1 MFKNYF
7 KIIRRSMARNKA
19 ITFIN
24 IAGLALGM
32 AVTVIISLWIWRELS
47 FNKNF
52 SNYKSISQ
60 VMLTGTFS
68 GEVSTDAGCSIPLA
82 AELKNRFGSDFKQ
95 VVLTSKTEDHILAIS
110 DVKLSANGIFAQPGF
125 IDMLGFPAMK
135 GSVKTLD
142 DPSSIIISA
151 SLAKALFGNKDAVGK
166 IIKIDNKDN
175 LKITGIYNDFS
186 SNSSFANL
194 QYIGSW
200 NYFMPKNDE
209 KNNAWNVCWYNLY
222 VQLNNG
228 IHNDDVSQKIA
239 GLMSEHLTDIKPVLL
254 LHPMEKWHLY
264 STFTNGANTGGQ
276 VQYVWMFGLIGFFVL
291 LLACINFMNLSTARS
306 SKRAKEISILK
317 TIGSP
322 RKQLVLRFIGESV
335 ITTIIAFII
344 SLVLVQVSLPWFNTL
359 ISADITI
366 PFNNIYFC
374 TASILFV
381 LATGIA
387 AGLYPAFYLSS
398 FKPVKVLKGGFQAG
412 KAAAVSRKALVIVQ
426 FFTSIFLI
434 TSTLIV
440 LKQLNYA
447 RNRPLGY
454 SANGLIN
461 IAIKT
466 PELQTHYNAFRN
478 DLLQS
483 GADVN
488 VAASSAPVNQ
498 LKLSAGGY
506 SWDGLDPNVQ
516 PVFGTVS
523 VTEDFANT
531 VQWRFIKGRNF
542 SRSFITDSSGV
553 ILNKKALDYMNIH
566 DAVGKQLDFRG
577 NTFTILGVIDDAIM
591 GSPFSS
597 VVPTAFFLAQQP
609 MSYITVKLS
618 PSISAQQALQK
629 VEKVFKQY
637 SPAVPFAYSFVDDDY
652 AKQFHAVET
661 TATLATVFAVLAIT
675 ISCLGLYALASFMA
689 EQRIKEIGIRK
700 VLGASVTGLWK
711 LLTGEF
717 VVLNIIAFVLA
728 VPVVWWSMNAWL
740 NGYVYRTT
748 ISWQVFAFAAAITV
762 VITLFTV
769 SFQAIKAALANPVK
783 SLRTE

>member
-1 MFKNYF
+1 
-7 KIIRRSMARNKA
+7 MARNKA
-19 ITFIN
+19 VTFIN

-32 AVTVIISLWIWRELS
+32 AVTIIISLWIWRELS

-68 GEVSTDAGCSIPLA
+68 GEVSTDVGCSIPLA
-82 AELKNRFGSDFKQ
+82 AELKNRFGSDFNQ
-95 VVLTSKTEDHILAIS
+95 VALTSKAEDHIIAIN
-110 DVKLSANGIFAQPGF
+110 DAKLSANGIFAQPGF
-125 IDMLGFPAMK
+125 LDMLGFSALK

-151 SLAKALFGNKDAVGK
+151 SLAKALFGDKDAVGK
-166 IIKIDNKDN
+166 IIKIDNKSN
-175 LKITGIYNDFS
+175 LEITGIYNDLP

-194 QYIGSW
+194 KYIGSW
-200 NYFMPKNDE
+200 NYFMPKGDE
-209 KNNAWNVCWYNLY
+209 KNDAWNVCWYNLY
-222 VQLNNG
+222 VQLNKG

-264 STFTNGANTGGQ
+264 STFTNGVNTGGQ
-276 VQYVWMFGLIGFFVL
+276 IQYIWMFGLIGFFVL

-306 SKRAKEISILK
+306 SKRAKEVGILK
-317 TIGSP
+317 TIGSAK
-322 RKQLVLRFIGESV
+322 KQLVLRFLGES
-335 ITTIIAFII
+335 IIITIIAFII
-344 SLVLVQVSLPWFNTL
+344 SLVLVQISLPWFNTL
-359 ISADITI
+359 ISADIAI

-374 TASILFV
+374 IACISFV
-381 LATGIA
+381 LTTGIA

-398 FKPVKVLKGGFQAG
+398 YKPAKVLKGGFQAG
-412 KAAAVSRKALVIVQ
+412 KAAATSRKVLVIVQ
-426 FFTSIFLI
+426 FFTSVFLI

-483 GADVN
+483 GAAVN
-488 VAASSAPVNQ
+488 IATSSAPVNQ

-506 SWDGLDPNVQ
+506 SWDGLDPDVQ

-553 ILNKKALDYMNIH
+553 ILNKKALDYMNIR

-577 NTFTILGVIDDAIM
+577 NTFTIIGLIDDAIM

-609 MSYITVKLS
+609 MNYMTVKLS

-629 VEKVFKQY
+629 VEKTFKQY
-637 SPAVPFAYSFVDDDY
+637 SPAAPFVYSFVDDEY
-652 AKQFHAVET
+652 AKQFSTVET
-661 TATLATVFAVLAIT
+661 TGTLAGAFAVLAII
-675 ISCLGLYALASFMA
+675 ISGLGLYALASFMA

-700 VLGASVTGLWK
+700 ILGASVTGLWR

-717 VVLNIIAFVLA
+717 MLLNCLAFLLA
-728 VPVVWWSMNAWL
+728 VPAVWWSMNAWL

-748 ISWQVFAFAAAITV
+748 ISWQVFAFAAAITII
-762 VITLFTV
+762 ITLLTV
-769 SFQAIKAALANPVK
+769 SFQAVKAALTNPVK